1 MIKSYLSKASTPLL
15 HRSHLFVEVHPV
27 DFEDIVSP
35 SEEEKSEDI
44 RARVIQAQAIQRKR
58 YRKSNNMYNDGLKS
72 RDIEKYCILTEDASQ
87 FMNMVFNKNKLSIRS
102 YHKLLKVSRTIADL
116 DGSDI
121 IDISHISE
129 AVSFRKP
136 LDKYW
141 G

>member
-1 MIKSYLSKASTPLL
+1 
-15 HRSHLFVEVHPV
+15 
-27 DFEDIVSP
+27 
-35 SEEEKSEDI
+35 
-44 RARVIQAQAIQRKR
+44 
-58 YRKSNNMYNDGLKS
+58 
-72 RDIEKYCILTEDASQ
+72 
-87 FMNMVFNKNKLSIRS
+87 MNMVFNKNKLSIRS